1 MFVLPFFVE
10 VVQSLGLLL
19 VAFVFSVVGAVLFGA
34 LVLHLCFSL
43 LVHGMPLVKGWVDL
57 MSFV

>member
-34 LVLHLCFSL
+34 LVLPLCSLL
-43 LVHGMPLVKGWVDL
+43 LVHSMLSGGRVG
-57 MSFV
+57 